1 MIQGDSQVSP
11 AERVGLFFASIER
24 NLTDARE
31 AHRHQCI
38 GFFNQLEP
46 RLTAARELDRELNH
60 HLAHRF
66 NVFRYLKDDEL
77 GLSRVI
83 ADLLNPLA
91 DHGQGPLFLRLLLDM
106 LKLDSPAADLSG
118 AKVFVERSIEGNR
131 RIDIY
136 VEMSFGEKR
145 YGLAIENK
153 PRAPDRC
160 DQVKDYLKHLNGRR
174 ERGEFDQFH
183 LIYLSPQGKPPDDI
197 SLPESEYQKWRGRF
211 LIMPYHHRRASA
223 DDADGE
229 GSGGA
234 LEEYRAPCSL
244 TEWLDACRTQ
254 CEAQRLRWFLGDA
267 ESYCRRTFGE
277 PDMASDLET
286 KTVVELL
293 ESEPNHLETARVI
306 YESWPKVR
314 DKICSRFLVHLRG
327 CVKSRLEETLGDSAQ
342 DIRLEPQYDGTHKN
356 AVYELRIY
364 RSSWPVHQGGGSV
377 ALGRTKISLRLFP
390 GSSYRAWYGVWS
402 PPNSDLEGKLK
413 AKFPDSE
420 DPDDGYPIWLWVE
433 TDMSDWYKFVSK
445 LHKETKDGSGEITN
459 YYVETLVEFAERAIP
474 IISNVEGSQSSQN

>member
-66 NVFRYLKDDEL
+66 NVFRYLRDDEL
-77 GLSRVI
+77 GLSRII
-83 ADLLNPLA
+83 ADLLDPKEA
-91 DHGQGPLFLRLLLDM
+91 HGQGSKFLRLLMGM
-106 LKLDSPAADLSG
+106 LELESPAADVNE

-136 VEMSFGEKR
+136 VEISSGDKS

-153 PRAPDRC
+153 PFDKDRKQ
-160 DQVKDYLKHLNGRR
+160 QVKDYLEHLEGR
-174 ERGEFDQFH
+174 FDQFH
-183 LIYLSPQGKPPDDI
+183 LIYLSPTGESPEEI
-197 SLPESEYQKWRGRF
+197 SLPKSEYKNWQDRF
-211 LIMPYHHRRASA
+211 LLMPYHHRRASS

-229 GSGGA
+229 GSGDA
-234 LEEYRAPCSL
+234 LEGYRAPYSL
-244 TEWLDACRTQ
+244 TEWLAACRTQ

-267 ESYCRRTFGE
+267 ESYCRRTFGDA
-277 PDMASDLET
+277 DMASDLET

-293 ESEPNHLETARVI
+293 ESEPNHLETARVV

-314 DKICSRFLVHLRG
+314 DRICKRFLVRLCD
-327 CVKSRLEETLGDSAQ
+327 CVRSRLEETLGDSAQ
-342 DIRLEPQYDGTHKN
+342 DIRLEARYDGTHKN
-356 AVYELRIY
+356 AVNKLRIY
-364 RSSWPVHQGGGSV
+364 CSSWPVHQGDDSA
-377 ALGRTKISLRLFP
+377 ALGRTEISLRLFP
-390 GSSYRAWYGVWS
+390 GSSHRAWYGVWS

-459 YYVETLVEFAERAIP
+459 YYVETLVEFAKKAIP

>member
-1 MIQGDSQVSP
+1 MQGDLQASP

-38 GFFNQLEP
+38 EFFNQLEP
-46 RLTAARELDRELNH
+46 QLTAAREIDRQLNH

-77 GLSRVI
+77 GLSRII
-83 ADLLNPLA
+83 ADLLTPNA
-91 DHGQGPLFLRLLLDM
+91 AHGQGPKFLRLLMDM
-106 LKLDSPAADLSG
+106 LELEAPAADVSG

-136 VEMSFGEKR
+136 VEISSGDKS

-153 PRAPDRC
+153 PFDKDRKQ
-160 DQVKDYLKHLNGRR
+160 QVKDYLEHLDRR
-174 ERGEFDQFH
+174 FDQFH
-183 LIYLSPQGKPPDDI
+183 LIYLSPTGEPPGET
-197 SLPESEYQKWRGRF
+197 SLPKSEYKNWQDRF

-254 CEAQRLRWFLGDA
+254 CEAQRLRWFLSDA

-277 PDMASDLET
+277 ADMASDLET

-293 ESEPNHLETARVI
+293 EKEPSHLETARVV
-306 YESWPKVR
+306 YESWPEVR
-314 DKICSRFLVHLRG
+314 DGICKQFLEHLRDRIRRRI
-327 CVKSRLEETLGDSAQ
+327 KKENSELAQ
-342 DIRLEPQYDGTHKN
+342 DACVEAQYQGEGRGNVNRLSIYLNSRPQHPATN
-356 AVYELRIY
+356 
-364 RSSWPVHQGGGSV
+364 SV
-377 ALGRTKISLRLFP
+377 ALEKAAIRLRP
-390 GSSYRAWYGVWS
+390 GARVWYGVWS
-402 PPNSDLEGKLK
+402 PPNQDLEGELR
-413 AKFPDSE
+413 AEFRDSE
-420 DPDDGYPIWLWVE
+420 KPDDGYPVWWWVGNDWSNWHKIVPELHQE
-433 TDMSDWYKFVSK
+433 TEDNR
-445 LHKETKDGSGEITN
+445 GGAITD
-459 YYVETLVEFAERAIP
+459 YYVETLVEFAKRAIP
-474 IISNVEGSQSSQN
+474 IISNAEGSQPSQN